1 MIPLARRYCA
11 GALAGLAIAV
21 LAVALHRATA
31 ARFDPCADPAQ
42 LAHLDAFGAQYSVRD
57 DAGGE
62 PATPSAAG
70 GRGSCLPSFRRGV
83 PCRSA
88 SSGWTRR
95 IGSFSSLGKIVLQPA
110 LPEDRKELRALRV
123 GPDVLPVH
131 RVFGGAAGPV
141 PRIARYF
148 FVHGARPVAHPLPSG
163 WKTLWDQLV
172 RGTEPVSLFMVAG
185 VARPAAASA
194 LDDRADD
201 WLAAAWTDY
210 RRACRS

>member
-11 GALAGLAIAV
+11 AALAGLAIAV

-42 LAHLDAFGAQYSVRD
+42 LTHLDAFGAQYSIRD
-57 DAGGE
+57 PGGS
-62 PATPSAAG
+62 PLPHPLWVDG
-70 GRGSCLPSFRRGV
+70 KLPPVVPKGRPLSFRFVRMDA
-83 PCRSA
+83 PHR
-88 SSGWTRR
+88 
-95 IGSFSSLGKIVLQPA
+95 FYLGFDKILLQPA

-123 GPDVLPVH
+123 GSDVLPVH

-141 PRIARYF
+141 RIARYF
-148 FVHGARPVAHPLPSG
+148 FVHGARPVAHPFPSG
-163 WKTLWDQLV
+163 WKAVWDQLV